1 VVKIKPTFIS
11 DVVIIEPSVYED
23 SRGFFM
29 EIFQSQQYKEFGIK
43 TEFVQDNLSGSHQG
57 VLRGLHYQ
65 IYQPQGKLVQVL
77 IGRIFDVAVD
87 IRRSSESFGQWVGI
101 LLSSEDKN
109 QLWIPEGFAHGYYVI
124 SDRAEV
130 LYNTTDY
137 YAPQAERTILWN
149 DSLLGIQWPLIDGID
164 PIISRKDQLGKLL
177 KEADLFD

>member
-101 LLSSEDKN
+101 LLSS
-109 QLWIPEGFAHGYYVI
+109 Q
-124 SDRAEV
+124 
-130 LYNTTDY
+130 
-137 YAPQAERTILWN
+137 
-149 DSLLGIQWPLIDGID
+149 
-164 PIISRKDQLGKLL
+164 
-177 KEADLFD
+177 

>member
-1 VVKIKPTFIS
+1 
-11 DVVIIEPSVYED
+11 
-23 SRGFFM
+23 
-29 EIFQSQQYKEFGIK
+29 
-43 TEFVQDNLSGSHQG
+43 
-57 VLRGLHYQ
+57 
-65 IYQPQGKLVQVL
+65 
-77 IGRIFDVAVD
+77 
-87 IRRSSESFGQWVGI
+87 